1 MNSEENL
8 KQKMKNPI
16 KTQIKTGLKILFVS
30 ALLYFLAKSD
40 AISIEATLQ
49 ALSQWKRML
58 AAFLVV
64 AFCASLGAI
73 RWQWLLRGQD
83 IHLPF
88 KRTFQLTM
96 IGNFF
101 NIALPGAVS
110 GDFVKAF
117 YVAKEVEGRPS
128 KAFGSILF
136 DRVVGLSGL
145 VIVAGTAMAFGYIYT
160 GGSLAFGALGAFIKT
175 AALVVLIFYSY
186 LFFLNEKRDPM
197 VLLLSKLVQRVPKL
211 ASFERI
217 YLAIRYYHHHRLL
230 VIRVLLISM
239 LIHLG
244 IGFALT
250 QFVMALGE
258 SQVSVIDLYS
268 VFPSGMLVTAV
279 PIAPAGVGT
288 GHAAFSYLFNL
299 IGSKRGADVF
309 SLYALMQFTLGGLG
323 GLVYLQFKGTAA
335 PLKLDDSSEL
345 S

>member
-1 MNSEENL
+1 MNSEKSW
-8 KQKMKNPI
+8 KQKMKRPAKSKI
-16 KTQIKTGLKILFVS
+16 QSGLKILLVS
-30 ALLYFLAKSD
+30 ALLYFLTKSN
-40 AISIEATLQ
+40 AISLGATLQ
-49 ALSQWKRML
+49 ALKQWNRML

-64 AFCASLGAI
+64 VFCGFLGAI
-73 RWQWLLRGQD
+73 RWQWLLQGQG
-83 IHLPF
+83 IHLRF
-88 KRTFQLTM
+88 RRTFQLAM

-145 VIVAGTAMAFGYIYT
+145 VIVAGAAMAFGYIYT

-175 AALVVLIFYSY
+175 AALVVLFFYSY

-197 VLLLSKLVQRVPKL
+197 VFILSKLVQSIPKL
-211 ASFERI
+211 SSFERI

-239 LIHLG
+239 FIHLG

-250 QFVMALGE
+250 QFVIALGE
-258 SQVSVIDLYS
+258 WQVSIIDLYS
-268 VFPSGMLVTAV
+268 VFPSGMLVTAL

-288 GHAAFSYLFNL
+288 GHAAFSYLFHL

-309 SLYALMQFTLGGLG
+309 SLYALMQFIMGGLG

-335 PLKLDDSSEL
+335 ALKLDDSTD
-345 S
+345 